1 MITNVDDLLVN
12 PSGVFTNAEQIKGV
26 PVDNTAIGDGKVLS
40 YDGVNSKLIYKKVEG
55 GSGTG
60 TWGGITGTLS
70 AQTDLQSALNG
81 KANTSHT
88 HTIENVTNLQTTL
101 DSKVDK
107 VVGKGL
113 STNDYSDTDEAKLIS
128 LRNNNEVDIL
138 LGTKVDKIVGKGLST
153 NDLTNGLKEQ
163 YDTAVLLSHTHTNK
177 TLLDSLVS
185 NGDGTKYL
193 SDDGTYKTVIGGSG
207 IDTFVELTDV
217 PSTYTGQE
225 NKYVRVNSTAD
236 GLEFT
241 EGIATT
247 RIIEASGIGLSISN
261 GDGANGNPTV
271 TSNATAVN
279 TPNTIVARD
288 STGHFVTRLITATL
302 KGKADTADKL
312 KTSRNIGIMTGDVIS
327 VGSTFDGSANNTND
341 NIIANNVV
349 DNDKLADMP
358 TKTLK
363 GNDTLITDNPKD
375 LTVSE
380 VQTMITDSTHRFVTD
395 SQISQWNSSSSLVDT
410 FVELTDTPNSYL
422 GQENKYV
429 RVNPTADGLE
439 FIEGTGGGVASFTQL
454 NDVPT
459 SYVGQ
464 ANKMVTVNDSETGL
478 DFTDM
483 PIIPTKTSDLT
494 NDSNF
499 IDDSSYIHTD
509 NNYTT
514 IEKTKLSTIEEN
526 ANNYVLPSNVVI
538 DENYVHTDT
547 NYTQTEKTK
556 LSGIM
561 DGAEVNVQA
570 DWNTTDVN
578 DDSFIKNKP
587 TIVDTFLE
595 LDDTP
600 TSYSGNADKVIAV
613 NSTGTG
619 LTFVDGGSGGGFTP
633 ISMYKA
639 INTLADI
646 GRADGQMSWFAN
658 PNVNQ
663 GGVYL
668 TKLSPTLYDVSFYF
682 RYNYVT
688 TSTSLTAG
696 QTITLTFAIDTG
708 LGSTFSSYLQRKLP
722 TEGKFQ
728 YQQGVCISSVPT
740 VVGDFYIENGIIN
753 INYYIKN
760 NQTAARTLSQLG
772 FVGPNWYSGR
782 MILDLGTGDLTPLSL

>member
-1 MITNVDDLLVN
+1 MAKNAVNYTGLIPEVGDSFESATINTTGSFEGIDTKIGIIDNNITDMNNDISN
-12 PSGVFTNAEQIKGV
+12 
-26 PVDNTAIGDGKVLS
+26 VDNTSDLTKVKVNTYADLNTTDKTIVGAINETIVTDSAVNGNIKIAGVESTVYTHPNHSGDIVSTGDGDTTIQANVV
-40 YDGVNSKLIYKKVEG
+40 DNTKLAQMPTMTIKGNDAV
-55 GSGTG
+55 GS
-60 TWGGITGTLS
+60 
-70 AQTDLQSALNG
+70 ADPQ
-81 KANTSHT
+81 
-88 HTIENVTNLQTTL
+88 
-101 DSKVDK
+101 
-107 VVGKGL
+107 
-113 STNDYSDTDEAKLIS
+113 
-128 LRNNNEVDIL
+128 
-138 LGTKVDKIVGKGLST
+138 
-153 NDLTNGLKEQ
+153 DLTVSEVQ
-163 YDTAVLLSHTHTNK
+163 TMIQDATHRFVT
-177 TLLDSLVS
+177 DSQISQWNSSSSLF
-185 NGDGTKYL
+185 
-193 SDDGTYKTVIGGSG
+193 
-207 IDTFVELTDV
+207 DTFVELTDT

-247 RIIEASGIGLSISN
+247 RIIEASGTGLSVSN
-261 GDGANGNPTV
+261 GDGANGNPTI

-327 VGSTFDGSANNTND
+327 VGSTFDGSANNSND

-410 FVELTDTPNSYL
+410 FVELTDTPSTYV

-728 YQQGVCISSVPT
+728 YQQGVCISSVST